1 MSDYYPDISH
11 HHTVADWAKVEKNC
25 PFMITKAT
33 QGTSFV
39 DSAMAGIVKQCEK
52 RGIPYWLYAYLNK
65 GDELAQAKFLVK
77 TCKDKIG
84 KHFMGYVL
92 DVEAG
97 NAASGVQ
104 KAMDY
109 LKTLEYKMML
119 YTMYAQ
125 YDKYKNIILCVRANV
140 PGGRRGMGKTTGNMT
155 RIIPATPARICI
167 STRPMVPVRVLMR
180 RLI

>member
-1 MSDYYPDISH
+1 
-11 HHTVADWAKVEKNC
+11 
-25 PFMITKAT
+25 
-33 QGTSFV
+33 
-39 DSAMAGIVKQCEK
+39 MAGIVKQCEK

-119 YTMYAQ
+119 YTH
-125 YDKYKNIILCVRANV
+125 VRTV
-140 PGGRRGMGKTTGNMT
+140 
-155 RIIPATPARICI
+155 
-167 STRPMVPVRVLMR
+167 
-180 RLI
+180 